1 VSPDRLHHPVSL
13 RERFALSDKT
23 RDFASIMPLL
33 SATGIDKRFGGV
45 IALDGADFAC
55 EAGEIHAL
63 LGENGAGKSTMV
75 KVLCGVHP
83 PDAGAIAYDGQ
94 TVTFPNPS
102 AAVAAGIVPVFQEL
116 SLVPDLTVAE
126 NLFLGAEPRTRWG
139 LVDGRRMTREAWA
152 LLSDLGFAGIA
163 PRAIVRDLPLADR
176 QLVEI
181 AKALGRKPRVLI
193 LDEATSALNRG
204 QVQQVFSVV
213 RRLRDEG
220 VAVVFISHRMDEVRA
235 LCDRATIFRD
245 GKDVGTVD
253 VATVDDN
260 EIVRLMIGRTL
271 RETFPPRSVR
281 PAVETPLL
289 EVRALDWGD
298 TLRDITFTLHKGEI
312 LGLSGL
318 EGQGQ
323 GDLLFALFGVYAGVS
338 GDVRVDQRP
347 IRLGGPRDAM
357 SSGVAM
363 VPEDRKTQG
372 LILPLP
378 VSENITLPTLPRVAR
393 YGIISTA
400 AVTAATETMRERLAI
415 RMAGPDVPVRFLSG
429 GNQQKVAIAKWLLT
443 DANVYLLYDP
453 TRGIDVGAKQE
464 IYQLMRRLAT
474 EGHGILFFSTDL
486 AEIVGL
492 CDRALV
498 MYEGAVARELSGAA
512 LTEANLV
519 SAAVGLAHP
528 AREAASA

>member
-1 VSPDRLHHPVSL
+1 
-13 RERFALSDKT
+13 
-23 RDFASIMPLL
+23 MPLL
-33 SATGIDKRFGGV
+33 AATGIDKRFGGV
-45 IALDGADFAC
+45 VALDDAAFSC

-83 PDAGAIAYDGQ
+83 PDAGTITYGEE
-94 TVTFPNPS
+94 TVVFHSPS
-102 AAVAAGIVPVFQEL
+102 DAVAAGIVPVFQEL

-126 NLFLGAEPRTRWG
+126 NVFMGDEPRGWLG
-139 LVDGRRMTREAWA
+139 LVDSRRMTQRTRA
-152 LLSDLGFAGIA
+152 LLESLGFAGID
-163 PRAIVRDLPLADR
+163 PGAIVRDLSLADR
-176 QLVEI
+176 QLVEL
-181 AKALGRKPRVLI
+181 AKALRREPKVLI
-193 LDEATSALNRG
+193 LDEATSALNRR

-245 GKDVGTVD
+245 GVNVGTVE
-253 VATVDDN
+253 VSKARDD
-260 EIVRLMIGRTL
+260 EIVQMMIGRTL
-271 RETFPPRSVR
+271 RETFPPRTAR
-281 PAVETPLL
+281 PEVETPLL
-289 EVRALDWGD
+289 EVQGLGWGD
-298 TLRDITFTLHKGEI
+298 SLRDITFTVHKGEI

-323 GDLLFALFGVYAGVS
+323 GDLLFALFGIYTGVAG
-338 GDVRVDQRP
+338 RVVVDGRP

-357 SSGVAM
+357 AARM
-363 VPEDRKTQG
+363 ALVPEDRKTQG
-372 LILPLP
+372 LILPLS
-378 VSENITLPTLPRVAR
+378 VNDNMTLPTLPKVAHN
-393 YGIISTA
+393 GVISPA
-400 AVTAATETMRERLAI
+400 AVNAETTSMRDRLAI
-415 RMAGPDVPVRFLSG
+415 RMASPEAPVRFLSG

-443 DANVYLLYDP
+443 EAAVYLLYDP

-464 IYQLMRRLAT
+464 IYELMRQLAT
-474 EGHGILFFSTDL
+474 EGNGILFFSTDL

-519 SAAVGLAHP
+519 SAAVGMA
-528 AREAASA
+528 EAAIA

>member
-1 VSPDRLHHPVSL
+1 
-13 RERFALSDKT
+13 
-23 RDFASIMPLL
+23 MPLL

-45 IALDGADFAC
+45 VALDGADFSC

-83 PDAGAIAYDGQ
+83 PDAGTITYDGEP
-94 TVTFPNPS
+94 VTFRGPS
-102 AAVAAGIVPVFQEL
+102 DAVAVGIVPVFQEL

-126 NLFLGAEPRTRWG
+126 NLFMGEEPRTRLG
-139 LVDGRRMTREAWA
+139 LVDGKRMRREAGA
-152 LLSDLGFAGIA
+152 LLVGARLPGIDPGA
-163 PRAIVRDLPLADR
+163 VVRDLSLADR

-181 AKALGRKPRVLI
+181 AKAMRRAAEGADPRRGDLGAQPARGGAGLRRRAPPLRRGRRRSSSSPTAWTRCANSATGPRSS
-193 LDEATSALNRG
+193 ATASTSAPSTWPRPAMTR
-204 QVQQVFSVV
+204 SC
-213 RRLRDEG
+213 
-220 VAVVFISHRMDEVRA
+220 SM
-235 LCDRATIFRD
+235 
-245 GKDVGTVD
+245 
-253 VATVDDN
+253 
-260 EIVRLMIGRTL
+260 MIGRTL
-271 RETFPPRSVR
+271 RETFPAADAAARRRGTAAGGARS
-281 PAVETPLL
+281 
-289 EVRALDWGD
+289 RAGATACAISRWSS
-298 TLRDITFTLHKGEI
+298 TEGEI

-338 GDVRVDQRP
+338 GEVSLGGKP

-357 SSGVAM
+357 TAGLAL

-378 VSENITLPTLPRVAR
+378 VDENITLPTLPEVSRSGV
-393 YGIISTA
+393 ISPA
-400 AVTAATETMRERLAI
+400 AVEAATRSMRDRLAI
-415 RMAGPDVPVRFLSG
+415 RMASPADAGPLPQRRQPAESRHRQVAADRRRRLSPVRSDPRHRRRREAGDLR
-429 GNQQKVAIAKWLLT
+429 A
-443 DANVYLLYDP
+443 DA
-453 TRGIDVGAKQE
+453 
-464 IYQLMRRLAT
+464 RLAS

-498 MYEGAVARELSGAA
+498 MYEGAVVRELRGAA

-519 SAAVGLAHP
+519 SAAVGLA
-528 AREAASA
+528 EAVSERVSESQEVDACRAGEGGTRG